1 MMRFLILLTV
11 SVSLSGC
18 FLIPFIDTFQKSGI
32 TESSRKELLPKK
44 VKSFYSNVV
53 AGRFFDM
60 AEYLHP
66 DRKDTL
72 LNAMRK
78 NRKIEK
84 VTAYEVD
91 YLEFFEGANTA
102 EVHLLVSYYHT
113 PYYVVQQRLEKQ
125 IWKFYGSRSSWRLYQ
140 RVIDENS

>member
-1 MMRFLILLTV
+1 M
-11 SVSLSGC
+11 
-18 FLIPFIDTFQKSGI
+18 
-32 TESSRKELLPKK
+32 LPKK
-44 VKSFYSNVV
+44 VKRFYRSVV
-53 AGRFFDM
+53 SGRFFDM
-60 AEYLHP
+60 ADFLHP

-84 VTAYEVD
+84 VTASEID
-91 YLEFFEGANTA
+91 YLEFFEDANTA

-113 PYYVVQQRLEKQ
+113 PYYVVRQRLEKQ

-140 RVIDENS
+140 RVIDEDI